1 MSKELMDDL
10 LFTELLYSPGYEVE
24 FAVGTTYS
32 LSLEALLRVPLA
44 FGMLDDRDDDSLQNP
59 CHLLSAIKNSAEK
72 FCVYHNL
79 GQISVP
85 KEDKRV
91 FGLLE
96 NSIFSI
102 KNKEMP
108 TANFHPKVWIIKEHN
123 KQDKDDE
130 QIKVIV
136 MSRNLTRDTSLDVAV
151 SMVSKLEKDIIP
163 EYKAKHEPLKKFLK
177 FLAKPEFTTNENKR
191 KKIKSL
197 IQDID
202 HLGKFELD
210 GPFEGGDYDFY
221 PMLYKK
227 TKGSAGL
234 GDLKEVLQGTS
245 MLVVSPFIDYK
256 SLEALFARCQSSNE
270 KVLITRR
277 EYVDKKI
284 FELCTSNGGE
294 IWVVSDSA
302 MNTEFGSMNLHAK
315 TYFVSHPE
323 NDTGHYLYLGSAN
336 ATHSAFNRNVEF
348 LVGLKFARS
357 TKYFE
362 NVRDAFLKRNEGY
375 FEQCTQ
381 PFTESA
387 ETEKFGNLTTRF
399 KEILC
404 NGFSAK
410 VVPSNTNYSIQ
421 VKLNN
426 PIDSAIKLEIAT
438 LQKSSNFLTIQ
449 DSVLFEN
456 LSLSQLSEF
465 FILKAS
471 DGTEEISPCV
481 VKICVQDMPL
491 NRDSEIVKNI
501 VDTKEKFIDYVSLI
515 AAAGSDDMAGVLERI
530 SRRKEKSKKVQG
542 IVTPA
547 LYENMLRM
555 VFEDPERLEQIE
567 KFVKEM
573 DGSDV
578 VDESFKRMLK
588 TFKNVVDKE
597 NKK

>member
-10 LFTELLYSPGYEVE
+10 LFTDLLYSPGYEVD

-32 LSLEALLRVPLA
+32 LSLDALLRVPLA
-44 FGMLDDRDDDSLQNP
+44 FGMLDDRDNGLPQNP

-72 FCVYHNL
+72 FSVYHNL

-85 KEDKRV
+85 KDDKRV

-102 KNKEMP
+102 KNKKMP
-108 TANFHPKVWIIKEHN
+108 TANFHPKVWIIKERN
-123 KQDKDDE
+123 KQDKDDK

-151 SMVSKLEKDIIP
+151 SMVSKLKKNVIAK
-163 EYKAKHEPLKKFLK
+163 YKEKHEPLKKFLK

-191 KKIKSL
+191 KKIESL
-197 IQDID
+197 IRDVD
-202 HLGKFELD
+202 HLGKFELE

-227 TKGSAGL
+227 TKTSVGL
-234 GDLKEVLQGTS
+234 GDMKNALQGTS

-270 KVLITRR
+270 KILITRR

-302 MNTEFGSMNLHAK
+302 MDTEFGSMNLHAK

-323 NDTGHYLYLGSAN
+323 GDFGHYLYLGSAN

-348 LVGLKFARS
+348 LVGLKFSRS

-362 NVRDAFLKRNEGY
+362 NVRDTFLKRNEGY
-375 FEQCTQ
+375 FERCTQ

-387 ETEKFGNLTTRF
+387 ETEKFGKLAILF

-404 NGFSAK
+404 NGCSAK
-410 VVPSNTNYSIQ
+410 VNFNNPSYTIQ

-426 PIDSAIKLEIAT
+426 PIDSTIKLEIAT
-438 LQKSSNFLTIQ
+438 LQKPNDFRTIQ
-449 DSVLFEN
+449 ESVFFED

-471 DGTEEISPCV
+471 DGIEKINPCV
-481 VKICVQDMPL
+481 VKICVKDMPL

-515 AAAGSDDMAGVLERI
+515 AAAGSDDMPGVLERI
-530 SRRKEKSKKVQG
+530 ARRKEKSKKIQG
-542 IVTPA
+542 IVVPA

-555 VFEDPERLEQIE
+555 VSEDPERLKQIE

-573 DGSDV
+573 DGSDI
-578 VDESFKRMLK
+578 VDENFKRMLK
-588 TFKNVVDKE
+588 IFENAVDKE

>member
-1 MSKELMDDL
+1 MSKEFMDDL
-10 LFTELLYSPGYEVE
+10 LFTDLLNSPGYEVD

-32 LSLEALLRVPLA
+32 LSLDALLRVPLA
-44 FGMLDDRDDDSLQNP
+44 FGMLDDRDEDLLQNP

-72 FCVYHNL
+72 FSVYHNL

-102 KNKEMP
+102 KNKKMP
-108 TANFHPKVWIIKEHN
+108 TANFHPKVWVIKERN
-123 KQDKDDE
+123 KQNKDDK

-151 SMVSKLEKDIIP
+151 SMVSKLKKNVIAK
-163 EYKAKHEPLKKFLK
+163 YKEKHEPLKNFLK

-191 KKIKSL
+191 KKIESL
-197 IQDID
+197 IRDID
-202 HLGKFELD
+202 HLGKFELE
-210 GPFEGGDYDFY
+210 GPFEDGDYDFH
-221 PMLYKK
+221 PMFYKK
-227 TKGSAGL
+227 TKASVGL
-234 GDLKEVLQGTS
+234 GNLKNALQGTS
-245 MLVVSPFIDYK
+245 MLVASPFIDYK
-256 SLEALFARCQSSNE
+256 SLEVLFARCQSSNE
-270 KVLITRR
+270 KILITRR
-277 EYVDKKI
+277 EYVDEKI
-284 FELCTSNGGE
+284 FDLCTSNGGE

-302 MNTEFGSMNLHAK
+302 MNTEYGSMNLHAK

-323 NDTGHYLYLGSAN
+323 GDSGHYLYLGSAN
-336 ATHSAFNRNVEF
+336 ATHGAFNRNVEF

-375 FEQCTQ
+375 FERCSQ
-381 PFTESA
+381 PSAESA
-387 ETEKFGNLTTRF
+387 KTEKFGNLTSRF

-410 VVPSNTNYSIQ
+410 VVFNNTNYSIQ
-421 VKLNN
+421 VELNK

-438 LQKSSNFLTIQ
+438 LQKINNFLTIQ

-456 LSLSQLSEF
+456 LSLGQLSEF
-465 FILKAS
+465 FVLKAS
-471 DGTEEISPCV
+471 DGVEEIGPCV
-481 VKICVQDMPL
+481 VKICVRDMPL

-530 SRRKEKSKKVQG
+530 SRRKEKSKKIQG

-547 LYENMLRM
+547 LYENMLRT
-555 VFEDPERLEQIE
+555 VSEDPKRLEQIE

-573 DGSDV
+573 EGSDV

-588 TFKNVVDKE
+588 TFKNVVDKD
-597 NKK
+597 N

>member
-1 MSKELMDDL
+1 MSKEFMDDL
-10 LFTELLYSPGYEVE
+10 LFTDLLNSPGYEVD

-32 LSLEALLRVPLA
+32 LSLDALLRVPLA
-44 FGMLDDRDDDSLQNP
+44 FGMLDDRDEDLLQNP

-72 FCVYHNL
+72 FSVYHNL

-102 KNKEMP
+102 KNKKMP
-108 TANFHPKVWIIKEHN
+108 TANFHPKVWVIKERN
-123 KQDKDDE
+123 KQNKDDK

-151 SMVSKLEKDIIP
+151 SMVSKLKKNVIAK
-163 EYKAKHEPLKKFLK
+163 YKEKHEPLKNFLK

-191 KKIKSL
+191 KKIESL
-197 IQDID
+197 IRDID
-202 HLGKFELD
+202 HLGKFELE
-210 GPFEGGDYDFY
+210 GPFEDGDYDFH
-221 PMLYKK
+221 PMFYKK
-227 TKGSAGL
+227 TKASVGL
-234 GDLKEVLQGTS
+234 GNLKNALQGTS

-256 SLEALFARCQSSNE
+256 SLEVLFARCQSSNE
-270 KVLITRR
+270 KILITRR
-277 EYVDKKI
+277 EYVDEKI
-284 FELCTSNGGE
+284 FDLCTSNGGE

-302 MNTEFGSMNLHAK
+302 MNTEYGSMNLHAK

-323 NDTGHYLYLGSAN
+323 GDSGHYLYLGSAN

-375 FEQCTQ
+375 FERCSQ
-381 PFTESA
+381 PSA
-387 ETEKFGNLTTRF
+387 ESPKTEKFGNLTSRF

-410 VVPSNTNYSIQ
+410 VVFNNTNYSIQ
-421 VKLNN
+421 VELNK

-438 LQKSSNFLTIQ
+438 LQKINNFLTIQ

-456 LSLSQLSEF
+456 LSLGQLSEF
-465 FILKAS
+465 FVLKAS
-471 DGTEEISPCV
+471 DGVEEISPCV
-481 VKICVQDMPL
+481 VKICVRDMPL

-530 SRRKEKSKKVQG
+530 SRRKEKSKKIQG

-555 VFEDPERLEQIE
+555 VSEDPKRLEQIE

-573 DGSDV
+573 EGSDV

-588 TFKNVVDKE
+588 TFKNVVDKD
-597 NKK
+597 N